1 MKAINNI
8 PKEEYAE
15 LLSEAMRR
23 MSKKI
28 YRLMDEEDSLSTKAD
43 NQGDEEKALRH
54 AFNSRA
60 LLWASEAIAIA
71 PGKLQQRITEINRRK
86 FVPTFNVWK
95 AMQQQQNLSGM
106 YYYCERCGLPVR
118 KPETFNPEVVPMVK
132 ISGKLYCP
140 DCYEYDEE
148 TDEYKPKVKEDWT

>member
-1 MKAINNI
+1 MRAINTI
-8 PKEEYAE
+8 PGDEYNE
-15 LLSEAMRR
+15 RLSEAMQR

-60 LLWASEAIAIA
+60 LLWASEAIVIA
-71 PGKLQQRITEINRRK
+71 PDKLKERLAEINRRE
-86 FVPTFNVWK
+86 FVPTINESKVMK
-95 AMQQQQNLSGM
+95 QNLSDM
-106 YYYCERCGLPVR
+106 YYCCERCGLPVR
-118 KPETFNPEVVPMVK
+118 KPEPFNPEAVPMVK
-132 ISGKLYCP
+132 IDGKLYCP

-148 TDEYKPKVKEDWT
+148 TDEYKPKRK

>member
-1 MKAINNI
+1 MRAINTI
-8 PKEEYAE
+8 PVDEYNE
-15 LLSEAMRR
+15 RLSEAMQR

-60 LLWASEAIAIA
+60 LLWASEAITIA
-71 PGKLQQRITEINRRK
+71 PGKLQQRITEINMRE
-86 FVPTFNVWK
+86 FVPTFNVLK
-95 AMQQQQNLSGM
+95 AMQQNLSGM

-118 KPETFNPEVVPMVK
+118 KPEPFNPEVVPMVK
-132 ISGKLYCP
+132 IDGKLYCP
-140 DCYEYDEE
+140 DCVDWDKENEC
-148 TDEYKPKVKEDWT
+148 YKLKDKKQ

>member
-1 MKAINNI
+1 MRAINNMS
-8 PKEEYAE
+8 KEEYAE
-15 LLSEAMRR
+15 LLSEAIRR

-71 PGKLQQRITEINRRK
+71 PGKLQQRITEINSRK
-86 FVPTFNVWK
+86 FVPTFSVGK
-95 AMQQQQNLSGM
+95 AMQQNLSDM
-106 YYYCERCGLPVR
+106 YYFCETCGLPIR
-118 KPETFNPEVVPMVK
+118 KPEPFNPEAVPMVK
-132 ISGKLYCP
+132 IDGKLYCP
-140 DCYEYDEE
+140 DCVEHDEE
-148 TDEYKPKVKEDWT
+148 TDEYKPKSK